1 MRKII
6 KTYLDQRAKEDEL
19 FAKSY
24 AKEHKSLDECLKYI
38 SQQARK
44 RAENNVAMIEDAEV
58 YGWAVH
64 YYDEDSIEVEGAV
77 PQAQVTTSAS
87 SVPTS
92 APTTTT
98 TKQSKPKGK
107 GNAVQLTLF

>member
-1 MRKII
+1 MMRKII

-38 SQQARK
+38 NQQARK

-64 YYDEDSIEVEGAV
+64 YYDEDDIKVEGSA
-77 PQAQVTTSAS
+77 PQAQVTTSVP

-92 APTTTT
+92 APTT
-98 TKQSKPKGK
+98 KQSKSKSK
-107 GNAVQLTLF
+107 DNAVQLTLF

>member
-1 MRKII
+1 MMSKII
-6 KTYLDQRAKEDEL
+6 KTYLDQRAKEDEQ

-24 AKEHKSLDECLKYI
+24 AKENKSIEECVKYI

-64 YYDEDSIEVEGAV
+64 YYDEDDIKVEGSV
-77 PQAQVTTSAS
+77 PQAQVA
-87 SVPTS
+87 TS
-92 APTTTT
+92 APASTPSAPSTTA
-98 TKQSKPKGK
+98 KQSKTKGK

>member
-1 MRKII
+1 MMRKII

-38 SQQARK
+38 NQQARK

-64 YYDEDSIEVEGAV
+64 YYDEDDIKVEGAV
-77 PQAQVTTSAS
+77 PQAQVTTSA
-87 SVPTS
+87 PTS
-92 APTTTT
+92 TPAT

>member
-1 MRKII
+1 MMSKII
-6 KTYLDQRAKEDEL
+6 KTYLDQRAKEDEQ

-24 AKEHKSLDECLKYI
+24 AKENKSIEECVKYI
-38 SQQARK
+38 NQQARK

-64 YYDEDSIEVEGAV
+64 YYDEDDIKVEGSA
-77 PQAQVTTSAS
+77 PQAQVTT

-92 APTTTT
+92 APTT
-98 TKQSKPKGK
+98 KQSKPK

>member
-1 MRKII
+1 MMRKII
-6 KTYLDQRAKEDEL
+6 KTYLDQRAKEDEQ

-24 AKEHKSLDECLKYI
+24 AKEHKSIEECVKYI

-64 YYDEDSIEVEGAV
+64 YYDEDDIKVEGAV
-77 PQAQVTTSAS
+77 PQAQVTTSAP
-87 SVPTS
+87 SVPTP
-92 APTTTT
+92 APTT
-98 TKQSKPKGK
+98 TKQSKTKSK

>member
-1 MRKII
+1 MMSKII

-38 SQQARK
+38 NQQARK
-44 RAENNVAMIEDAEV
+44 RAENNVAMIADAEV

-64 YYDEDSIEVEGAV
+64 YYDEDDIKVEGSV
-77 PQAQVTTSAS
+77 PQAQVTTSA
-87 SVPTS
+87 PAS
-92 APTTTT
+92 APSTS
-98 TKQSKPKGK
+98 TKQSKQKSK
-107 GNAVQLTLF
+107 SADSLQLTLF

>member
-1 MRKII
+1 MMSKII
-6 KTYLDQRAKEDEL
+6 KQYLDQRAKEDEL

-38 SQQARK
+38 NQQARK

-64 YYDEDSIEVEGAV
+64 YYDEDDIKVEGAV
-77 PQAQVTTSAS
+77 PQAQVTTS
-87 SVPTS
+87 VPS
-92 APTTTT
+92 PAPT
-98 TKQSKPKGK
+98 TKQSKPKSK
-107 GNAVQLTLF
+107 PNAVQLTLF

>member
-1 MRKII
+1 MMSKII
-6 KTYLDQRAKEDEL
+6 KTYLDQRAKEDEQ

-24 AKEHKSLDECLKYI
+24 AKENKSIEECVKYI

-64 YYDEDSIEVEGAV
+64 YYDEDDIKVEGSA
-77 PQAQVTTSAS
+77 PQAQVTTSAPTM
-87 SVPTS
+87 PTS
-92 APTTTT
+92 TPIT

>member
-1 MRKII
+1 MMSKII

-24 AKEHKSLDECLKYI
+24 AKENKSIEECVKYI
-38 SQQARK
+38 NQQARK

-64 YYDEDSIEVEGAV
+64 YYDEDDIKVEGAV
-77 PQAQVTTSAS
+77 PQAQVTTSA
-87 SVPTS
+87 PAS
-92 APTTTT
+92 APSTT
-98 TKQSKPKGK
+98 TKQSKQKSK
-107 GNAVQLTLF
+107 SADSLQLTLF

>member
-6 KTYLDQRAKEDEL
+6 KNYLDQRAKEDEQ

-38 SQQARK
+38 NQQARK

-64 YYDEDSIEVEGAV
+64 YYDEDDIKVEGSA

-87 SVPTS
+87 TMPTS
-92 APTTTT
+92 AP

-107 GNAVQLTLF
+107 DNPAQLTLF

>member
-1 MRKII
+1 MMRKII
-6 KTYLDQRAKEDEL
+6 KNYLDQRAKEDEQ

-24 AKEHKSLDECLKYI
+24 AKEYKSIEECLKYI

-64 YYDEDSIEVEGAV
+64 YYDEDDIKVEGAV
-77 PQAQVTTSAS
+77 PQAQVATSAP
-87 SVPTS
+87 SVPTPS
-92 APTTTT
+92 APSV

>member
-1 MRKII
+1 MMRKII
-6 KTYLDQRAKEDEL
+6 KTYLDQRAKEDEQ

-64 YYDEDSIEVEGAV
+64 YYDEDDIKVEGSA
-77 PQAQVTTSAS
+77 PQAQVTT

-92 APTTTT
+92 APTT
-98 TKQSKPKGK
+98 KQSKSKSKDNP
-107 GNAVQLTLF
+107 AQLTLF

>member
-1 MRKII
+1 MMSKII
-6 KTYLDQRAKEDEL
+6 KNYLDQRAKEDEQ

-64 YYDEDSIEVEGAV
+64 YYDEDDIKVEGSA
-77 PQAQVTTSAS
+77 PQAQVAISAP
-87 SVPTS
+87 SVPTP
-92 APTTTT
+92 APTA
-98 TKQSKPKGK
+98 KQSKPKGK

>member
-1 MRKII
+1 MNHTYHFLFQLCCTIRII
-6 KTYLDQRAKEDEL
+6 E
-19 FAKSY
+19 
-24 AKEHKSLDECLKYI
+24 ECVKYI

-64 YYDEDSIEVEGAV
+64 YYDEDDIKVEGAV
-77 PQAQVTTSAS
+77 PQAQVSISAP
-87 SVPTS
+87 SVPAS
-92 APTTTT
+92 APTTP
-98 TKQSKPKGK
+98 KQSKPKGK

>member
-6 KTYLDQRAKEDEL
+6 KTYLDQRAKEDEQ

-24 AKEHKSLDECLKYI
+24 AKENKSIEECVKYI

-64 YYDEDSIEVEGAV
+64 YYDEDDIKVEGAV
-77 PQAQVTTSAS
+77 PQAQVTTSA
-87 SVPTS
+87 PTP
-92 APTTTT
+92 APTA
-98 TKQSKPKGK
+98 KQSKPKGK

>member
-1 MRKII
+1 MMRKII
-6 KTYLDQRAKEDEL
+6 KTYLDQRAKEDEQ

-64 YYDEDSIEVEGAV
+64 YYDEDDIKVEGSA
-77 PQAQVTTSAS
+77 PQAQVTTS
-87 SVPTS
+87 VPTP
-92 APTTTT
+92 APT
-98 TKQSKPKGK
+98 TKQSKPKGKGK